1 MIAASIVQD
10 TKNSNLCW
18 KLEYYFLSIDENN
31 VLFWSRC
38 PAPPGILEPVFPYNN
53 PYNDGTPIRS
63 STLVT
68 LAQHH
73 MKKIGGL
80 YISGL
85 YEGCVRGI
93 PAGTSLL
100 DLLASV
106 PLSDMDESIPP
117 DLTLTSNP
125 NPT

>member
-18 KLEYYFLSIDENN
+18 KLEYYALSIDDNN
-31 VLFWSRC
+31 NLFWTRC
-38 PAPPGILEPVFPYNN
+38 PAPSSHIEPVFPYKN

-63 STLVT
+63 SALVVIAT
-68 LAQHH
+68 EHL
-73 MKKIGGL
+73 KKIGGL

-85 YEGCVRGI
+85 YEGCTRGI

-106 PLSDMDESIPP
+106 SLEDTSDNALDPESES
-117 DLTLTSNP
+117 T
-125 NPT
+125 